1 MKIKGI
7 MKFAKNKYFI
17 GLVVLVLLII
27 SWQVYK
33 KITAPPNFDSAAAQ
47 MGNVKEVVSA
57 TGTVSPVGKAELAF
71 ESSGLISKINVSV
84 GNHVSKGDIIA
95 TLDSSGIVAN
105 LDKAQAGLSGEEAK
119 LNQYQNTSGAGT
131 TQIDTAKRKL
141 VDSILDAYRVAD
153 DAIRNKTDQ
162 FFTDPTTMNPKI
174 VFAFNDYDLK
184 EKINTNRIVIEETL
198 AKWQKMNTQITYSN
212 VTDTN
217 ADNARTYLTTIKM
230 FLDNIAL
237 AVNAFE
243 TNNTLPQGTIDK
255 YKGDVSLA
263 RANIDNSL
271 SSLTSAQESARL
283 TYSSIP
289 IQEASVNSAKSDVS
303 YYQTQIN
310 KTILRSPI
318 NGVVTKVVPN
328 LGEFVSAG
336 QTVFGVISDKDFKV
350 EAYVPEADI
359 AKISVGNLST
369 TTLDAYGSGTYFQTE
384 VITIDPA
391 ETVIE
396 GVPTYKVT
404 LVFVNAD
411 SRVRSGMT
419 ANLDI
424 LTREVNNVI
433 EIPYRAV
440 TDENGSKTVR
450 VVNSDGKTYKSV
462 PVTLG
467 IRGFDGTVEI
477 KSGLN
482 KGDKVVTYV
491 K

>member
-1 MKIKGI
+1 MKIKGFL
-7 MKFAKNKYFI
+7 KFVKNKYFI
-17 GLVVLVLLII
+17 GLVVLVLLIVG
-27 SWQVYK
+27 WMVYGK
-33 KITAPPNFDSAAAQ
+33 MTAPPNFDSVSAQ
-47 MGNVKEVVSA
+47 IGSVKEVVSA
-57 TGTVSPVGKAELAF
+57 TGNVSPVGKADLAF

-84 GNHVSKGDIIA
+84 GDHVLKGDVIA

-119 LNQYQNTSGAGT
+119 LSQYKNSGSDDTS
-131 TQIDTAKRKL
+131 QIDTAKRKL
-141 VDSILDAYRVAD
+141 VDSILNAYSVAD

-162 FFTDPTTMNPKI
+162 FFTDPDTMNPKI
-174 VFAFNDYDLK
+174 IFAFNDYDLK
-184 EKINTNRIVIEETL
+184 EKINNERITTGEAL
-198 AKWQKMNTQITYSN
+198 NKWQKMNTEMTYLN
-212 VTDTN
+212 VTDTQ
-217 ADNARTYLTTIKM
+217 ADNARTYLSTIKT
-230 FLDNIAL
+230 FLDDVSL
-237 AVNAFE
+237 AANAFE
-243 TNNTLPQGTIDK
+243 PNNTLSQVTIDK

-263 RANIDNSL
+263 RSNINNSL
-271 SSLTSAQESARL
+271 SSLTSAQESARS

-328 LGEFVSAG
+328 VGEFVSAG
-336 QTVFGVISDKDFKV
+336 QNNFGVISDKDFKI
-350 EAYVPEADI
+350 EAYIPEADI

-369 TTLDAYGSGTYFQTE
+369 TTLDAYGSGVSFQTK

-391 ETVIE
+391 ETVLE

-411 SRVRSGMT
+411 NRVKSGMT

-424 LTREVNNVI
+424 LTREANNVI
-433 EIPYRAV
+433 EVPYRAV
-440 TDENGSKTVR
+440 VDEGGNKTVR
-450 VVNSDGKTYKSV
+450 IVNSDGKTYKSV

-482 KGDKVVTYV
+482 NGDKVVTYV